1 MADAPGL
8 RMPQT
13 RSDSALFDPDTYEI
27 IGAAMAVHTELGH
40 GFLEAVYKAALR
52 VEFDRRGIAAAAE
65 AALPIVYRGQ
75 QLPVIYRVD
84 FLTERN
90 VLVEV
95 KALNA
100 IGPVEQAQAINY
112 LKASG
117 KTRALILNFGTS
129 SLEHRRVVLN
139 HPEQIIRR

>member
-1 MADAPGL
+1 MSH
-8 RMPQT
+8 T
-13 RSDSALFDPDTYEI
+13 RITSAQSDPDTYEI

-52 VEFDRRGIAAAAE
+52 VEFNRRGIDATAE
-65 AALPIVYRGQ
+65 AELPIVYQGH

-84 FLTERN
+84 FLTRRN

-95 KALNA
+95 KALKA
-100 IGPVEQAQAINY
+100 IGPVEQAQVINY

-139 HPEQIIRR
+139 HSD